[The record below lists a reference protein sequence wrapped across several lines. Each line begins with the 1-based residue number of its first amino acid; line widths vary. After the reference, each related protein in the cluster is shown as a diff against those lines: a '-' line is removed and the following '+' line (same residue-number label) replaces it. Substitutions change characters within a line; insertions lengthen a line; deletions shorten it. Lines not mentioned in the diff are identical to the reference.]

1 MRDSSDAARLVELLD
16 GVEVGLVAL
25 ASEGDV
31 ARVNNT
37 AASLVGVSPG
47 TIPAAEFAEALGRL
61 AARSVDSARAES
73 QIASV
78 ASDPL
83 GELRTTWQFPESPQH
98 LGVFSRPP
106 TQPLTGG
113 RIWVFYENSMLDE
126 AIDAANLAYGLVR
139 TNTDAILDPQVLVEA
154 IRSGGKIVDL
164 VYRDVN
170 RATCEYLGLSRDEL
184 IGHSLMETLPN
195 LVGSGLFEIYSNCAD
210 TGELVLLDGFPYHNE
225 LLDDLRYYDIRAAHA
240 RQDMISLTW
249 RDVTDRIQW
258 SQQISAS
265 EQRYRL
271 LAENMGDV
279 VLVIRDGRIDWISN
293 SVEKALGA
301 PPDYFTGR
309 LATDF
314 IPQDQLPAA
323 AERLEE
329 GTRGKSY
336 IGPAQLLDTAG
347 TTRAIHLHTKPFF
360 DADGETDGLVASFHV
375 IDEEVAA
382 RKRAQEQIELTDQR
396 NRSLTRRLQAQTNR
410 LMAELNSAAKYVA
423 SILPEELDGPVRVTS
438 RLVASQELAGDSF
451 DYQWLDDDHLM
462 VYLIDVSGHGVE
474 SAMISVSLHNMLRIG
489 TLPLL
494 EPAAVLDG
502 LNRSFQM
509 EQHGDNYLSA
519 WYGVYERSTRRL
531 RYACGGHPPALV
543 FSPADPDGHA
553 ITELGG
559 SDFPVGTFPDTEFS
573 THTFDVPANTDILL
587 YSDGA
592 FELTLMDGAQWS
604 HAEFVE
610 LFRRMA
616 PVPGWSLDTLTEK
629 LLSRAESGSFDD
641 DCTLVLLNIP

>member
-474 SAMISVSLHNMLRIG
+474 SALELYRHQYRPSPRYPTPHATICVWALAADTEAEAWHQVTSREHWRVGFEKGLREPLISPDEAALQQYTPGEQLIIDKLRRKAIVG
-489 TLPLL
+489 TKEQVAEKLTALAERLELDELVVVTWTYDTAPRHRSYELL
-494 EPAAVLDG
+494 AEAFG
-502 LNRSFQM
+502 LN
-509 EQHGDNYLSA
+509 A
-519 WYGVYERSTRRL
+519 
-531 RYACGGHPPALV
+531 
-543 FSPADPDGHA
+543 
-553 ITELGG
+553 
-559 SDFPVGTFPDTEFS
+559 
-573 THTFDVPANTDILL
+573 
-587 YSDGA
+587 
-592 FELTLMDGAQWS
+592 TLKA
-604 HAEFVE
+604 A
-610 LFRRMA
+610 
-616 PVPGWSLDTLTEK
+616 
-629 LLSRAESGSFDD
+629 
-641 DCTLVLLNIP
+641 